1 MTAVKRTGRV
11 GGDIFFQNFEAFAG
25 IGMAIGVAFFDDRID
40 DVGHRVLSKPE
51 IDEARPGDLNVVD
64 KVKAL

>member
-1 MTAVKRTGRV
+1 
-11 GGDIFFQNFEAFAG
+11 
-25 IGMAIGVAFFDDRID
+25 MAIGVAFFDDRID
-40 DVGHRVLSKPE
+40 DVGHRILSKPE